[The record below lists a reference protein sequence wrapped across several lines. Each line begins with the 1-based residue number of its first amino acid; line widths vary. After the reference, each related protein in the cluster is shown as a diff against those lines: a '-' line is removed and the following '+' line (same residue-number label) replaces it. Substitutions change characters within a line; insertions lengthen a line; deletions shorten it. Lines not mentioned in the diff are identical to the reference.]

1 MTGLNKKIGCLFAL
15 LLFAMYSATAPQN
28 HAEAEDVYD
37 FALKVEQ
44 GTFADQAGVNRV
56 LALPAFGVAYQT
68 ARALGYSGRAFELMI
83 LINRLLAVACVF
95 LFYKILCAT
104 ATPSAQA
111 RKPTTGSQQ
120 LSAAL
125 LLAFSYGFW
134 RYANE
139 AETYMLASVLLLG
152 AWRLALLQPP
162 TAGSRLSAVLCPLI
176 SAFGVLVHLLNAVPL
191 LLIIPLYYLLSKDWK
206 KALWHGGLTGLLVL
220 AGYAIC
226 SPRLD
231 FSGLGAQ
238 NHALEG
244 GLSAA
249 NLLRGGIAFGQC
261 LVSGNFLF
269 GFESF
274 REMLVH
280 LFPSRML
287 AEEFFMAAHMP
298 GWIKWAGGATLSLF
312 AVCGLGVG
320 VLIFKGVRGGGKRKT
335 EDGRLKGAILSRQ
348 SSVFGNLSA
357 VRCPLFVASLV
368 WFLLYAAA
376 VIRTEAGSPELWI
389 MALVP
394 FWLLAASLLRG
405 ASPFAEASEDAWGRE
420 QGESTD
426 RGNATA
432 DVGCRVGS
440 QSRKSAM
447 WPWFLVIVLFT
458 HNLIAGLLPVLP
470 KQTDYHTA
478 KAAWILEHAGPDDLV
493 LTDYEPVMI
502 FYLRYHLQAAVLNSG
517 QLSPD
522 QLHARLGAAGGH
534 VYALASF
541 FEPMASMRLRSPH
554 LYAQMKEMGGQLRPR
569 FKQVHDDAFGGVFR
583 LKTAD

>member
-1 MTGLNKKIGCLFAL
+1 
-15 LLFAMYSATAPQN
+15 
-28 HAEAEDVYD
+28 
-37 FALKVEQ
+37 
-44 GTFADQAGVNRV
+44 
-56 LALPAFGVAYQT
+56 
-68 ARALGYSGRAFELMI
+68 
-83 LINRLLAVACVF
+83 
-95 LFYKILCAT
+95 
-104 ATPSAQA
+104 
-111 RKPTTGSQQ
+111 
-120 LSAAL
+120 
-125 LLAFSYGFW
+125 
-134 RYANE
+134 
-139 AETYMLASVLLLG
+139 
-152 AWRLALLQPP
+152 
-162 TAGSRLSAVLCPLI
+162 
-176 SAFGVLVHLLNAVPL
+176 LVHLLNAVPL

-206 KALWHGGLTGLLVL
+206 KALWHGGLTGILVI

-226 SPRLD
+226 SPWLD

-244 GLSAA
+244 GISAA

-274 REMLVH
+274 REMLAH

-312 AVCGLGVG
+312 AVCGLGFG
-320 VLIFKGVRGGGKRKT
+320 VLIFKGVRGFEKRKT
-335 EDGRLKGAILSRQ
+335 EDGRLKGAILSRR

-357 VRCPLFVASLV
+357 VLCPLFVASLV

-389 MALVP
+389 MALIP
-394 FWLLAASLLRG
+394 FWLLAASLLQG
-405 ASPFAEASEDAWGRE
+405 AWGRE
-420 QGESTD
+420 HGVKTN
-426 RGNATA
+426 GVAWML
-432 DVGCRVGS
+432 VG
-440 QSRKSAM
+440 A
-447 WPWFLVIVLFT
+447 LFV
-458 HNLIAGLLPVLP
+458 HNLVAGLLPVLP

-502 FYLRYHLQAAVLNSG
+502 FYLRYHLEAEVINSG
-517 QLSPD
+517 ELSSD
-522 QLHARLGAAGGH
+522 QLDERLGSAGGH

-554 LYAQMKEMGGQLRPR
+554 LYAQMKETGGQLRPR
-569 FKQVHDDAFGGVFR
+569 FRQVHDDAFGGVFR